1 MTRICGERDVALIK
15 PPDLTILLHL
25 AQDRTGGVVVLL
37 QRFGNRSWTH
47 PIWMLL
53 TKQVENLLARSGA
66 PDLFGVA
73 DQCPLRC
80 RRVKAQGQVLLVLDI
95 APGDKERRLH
105 LPALAFQD
113 ERPIDGS

>member
-1 MTRICGERDVALIK
+1 MTRIGGERNVALIK

-47 PIWMLL
+47 PSWLLL

-66 PDLFGVA
+66 TDFLRVA

-80 RRVKAQGQVLLVLDI
+80 RRVKAQGPVFLAFDI
-95 APGDKERRLH
+95 APGDK
-105 LPALAFQD
+105 
-113 ERPIDGS
+113 